1 MNIQNFIA
9 HPWHGVDPE
18 WKSPLINGIVEIP
31 RGSRVKYE
39 MDKKSGLIKM
49 DRLLNSSFE
58 YPINY
63 GFIPKTLGL
72 DGDPL
77 DILVMS
83 FQSLVP
89 LCLVKARVIGL
100 MEMEDCGIK
109 DDKIIAVAEHDISVS
124 HIKSLADIPEHF
136 LNELRNFFEEYTK
149 LENKIVVIREF
160 KPLTD
165 ASLSINTHL
174 NRYEM
179 NIK

>member
-1 MNIQNFIA
+1 MNIQNFTA

-18 WKSPLINGIVEIP
+18 WKAPMINGIIEIP

-63 GFIPKTLGL
+63 GFIPKTLGE

-83 FQSLVP
+83 FQALVP
-89 LCLVKARVIGL
+89 LCLVQARIIGL

-109 DDKIIAVAEHDISVS
+109 DDKILAVAEHDISVS
-124 HIKSLADIPEHF
+124 HMKSLEDIPEHF
-136 LNELRNFFEEYTK
+136 FNELRNFFEEYTK
-149 LENKIVVIREF
+149 LENKKVIIREF
-160 KPLTD
+160 KPLEF
-165 ASLSINTHL
+165 ASISIEAHL

-179 NIK
+179 SIK